1 MVLHGELLQVGPDE
15 LRGRG
20 NDGVCI
26 KQWAGNMGMWACGV
40 EMWGARMWRC
50 GQVGRWQ

>member
-15 LRGRG
+15 LRGHG

-26 KQWAGNMGMWACGV
+26 KQWAENMGMWRGNVGCEDV
-40 EMWGARMWRC
+40 EMWAC
-50 GQVGRWQ
+50 GHVGRWQ